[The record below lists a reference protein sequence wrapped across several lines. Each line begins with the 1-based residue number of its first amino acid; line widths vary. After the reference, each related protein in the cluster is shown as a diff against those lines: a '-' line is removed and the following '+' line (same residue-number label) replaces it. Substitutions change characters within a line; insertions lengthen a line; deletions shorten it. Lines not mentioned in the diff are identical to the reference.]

1 MNSSTKSLE
10 QWRPVPLPGTLTL
23 TGRWVDLHPLSAA
36 QHTQAL
42 WQAVL
47 GHDEVWDW
55 LGDGPY
61 VREEDFFAALEL
73 KEKGEAARFFAILPR
88 LTSGVAGAAV
98 GYASLMRIDAVNG
111 VIEVGNVMFSPQLQR
126 TPTAT
131 EAMYLMARYVFEE
144 LGYRRYEWKC
154 NALNLPS
161 RQAALRLGFSFEGV
175 FRQHMVI
182 KGKNRDTAWYSM
194 LDSEWPERKVAFEAW
209 LAAENFD
216 AEGRQRHRLGD
227 FSGSGTES
235 RIGDKI
241 GA

>member
-1 MNSSTKSLE
+1 LVISSIKDLE
-10 QWRPVPLPGTLTL
+10 QWRPVPLPGAVMLA
-23 TGRWVDLHPLSAA
+23 GGWVELHPLSAA
-36 QHTQAL
+36 QHTNAL
-42 WQAVL
+42 LQAVL

-61 VREEDFFAALEL
+61 VREEDFFAALEM
-73 KEKGEAARFFAILPR
+73 KETGAAARFFAILPR
-88 LTSGVAGAAV
+88 QASGAAGTAL
-98 GYASLMRIDAVNG
+98 GYASLMRIDAPNG

-126 TPTAT
+126 TPAAT

-161 RQAALRLGFSFEGV
+161 RRAALRLGFTFEGV

-194 LDSEWPERKVAFEAW
+194 LDSEWPERKRAFEAW
-209 LAAENFD
+209 LAPENFD
-216 AEGRQRHRLGD
+216 AEGRQKRALGS
-227 FSGSGTES
+227 FSL
-235 RIGDKI
+235 
-241 GA
+241 